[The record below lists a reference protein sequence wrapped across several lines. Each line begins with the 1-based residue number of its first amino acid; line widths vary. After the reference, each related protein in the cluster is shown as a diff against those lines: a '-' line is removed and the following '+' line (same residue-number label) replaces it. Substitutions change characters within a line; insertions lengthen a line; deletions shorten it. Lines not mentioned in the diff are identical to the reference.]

1 MCRTDQNQGSTSYA
15 AGSNNNGQQQAQ
27 QNAQVSQAQSAT
39 QYRVSQISC
48 HFGDS
53 NASEESQPVVFDLR
67 QAPISPCSSKS
78 VRVLQQF
85 FIGDD
90 VEHARFHGDVR
101 VLVEEVSDWDD
112 GELKSILLDSGADAA
127 VFPKEYAT
135 AGLASNMPDLQLHD
149 AQGRQIPV
157 MGMRAVEVH
166 LADETGRQVVL
177 REHVAISSS
186 VHQPILCFGR
196 LMENGWGVNAS
207 EQNLV
212 HATGFKIPIEL
223 QNRSMVV
230 KGSIRAISCD
240 GGSGEHPGQASVM
253 VRAVKATV
261 REDVLHG
268 RVGCNLDET
277 GLGIGRHFSETY
289 QDPTLICPAMQGI
302 RNRTTLIKGDGGFW
316 YVLELCAPLQS
327 LIDMSAE
334 FYGYSGAR
342 EVLTFITEGEKPP
355 GLMGFSM
362 SDGAADLPAAERQD
376 DGDQQDPDAIAPE
389 DEVQGLDIRNQDSLM
404 PSAGGREI
412 PADRVCLECSRL

>member
-1 MCRTDQNQGSTSYA
+1 M
-15 AGSNNNGQQQAQ
+15 
-27 QNAQVSQAQSAT
+27 SQAQSAT

-268 RVGCNLDET
+268 RVGWNLDET

-289 QDPTLICPAMQGI
+289 QDPTLILSCNARYQKPHYFDQG
-302 RNRTTLIKGDGGFW
+302 RWWFL
-316 YVLELCAPLQS
+316 VCA
-327 LIDMSAE
+327 
-334 FYGYSGAR
+334 
-342 EVLTFITEGEKPP
+342 
-355 GLMGFSM
+355 
-362 SDGAADLPAAERQD
+362 
-376 DGDQQDPDAIAPE
+376 
-389 DEVQGLDIRNQDSLM
+389 
-404 PSAGGREI
+404 
-412 PADRVCLECSRL
+412 